1 METSPNDTAAAAF
14 ARLGI
19 HHLRRPEG
27 RVAYRVTGEGPL
39 VVCVPGMGEIAAAY
53 RYTVPAL
60 RAAGFRVAV
69 MDLRG
74 HGDSDATFSA
84 YDDAAAGSDVLAL
97 IAHLGAPAVVVGT
110 SMAAGAAV
118 WAAAESPEA
127 VRALAL
133 IGPFVRNAP
142 TNPVAAALFRLLMQ
156 RPWARGAW
164 LAYLPQLYP
173 SRLPADFTE
182 HRDAIRAAMAR
193 PGATA
198 AFVRTT
204 RTDHTP
210 AEERLPRVTAPTL
223 VVMGTA
229 DPDFRDPAAEAA
241 WVAERLNA
249 RVELIDGAGHYP
261 QAEDPERVTPALVA
275 FCREVT
281 GA

>member
-27 RVAYRVTGEGPL
+27 RVAYRLTGEGPL

-127 VRALAL
+127 VRAPRRSTRSSAT
-133 IGPFVRNAP
+133 PRR
-142 TNPVAAALFRLLMQ
+142 TRLPPQ
-156 RPWARGAW
+156 SSACSCSARG
-164 LAYLPQLYP
+164 
-173 SRLPADFTE
+173 
-182 HRDAIRAAMAR
+182 RAAPGWPISPSSTRAASPPTSPRTATPSAR
-193 PGATA
+193 
-198 AFVRTT
+198 R
-204 RTDHTP
+204 
-210 AEERLPRVTAPTL
+210 
-223 VVMGTA
+223 
-229 DPDFRDPAAEAA
+229 
-241 WVAERLNA
+241 
-249 RVELIDGAGHYP
+249 
-261 QAEDPERVTPALVA
+261 
-275 FCREVT
+275 
-281 GA
+281 